1 MSNRRIVTMDSS
13 KQRTRIAGRAATI
26 TFFFTAFAGTA
37 MATPV
42 LRSDIYDGGY
52 DLSARCMLFGHS
64 GRGDLDNGNRNA
76 CDSDFANDRFVNFI
90 DLAMMRER
98 FYTNEPD
105 VALRGDDMVGFSD
118 LAYLSP
124 GFLRP
129 GGPLQITPRDGR
141 GIPVPA
147 PTTSLLL
154 LAGLLGWR
162 TLRRPRA

>member
-1 MSNRRIVTMDSS
+1 MDSS
-13 KQRTRIAGRAATI
+13 KRGVRAAAM
-26 TFFFTAFAGTA
+26 TFVFTAFAGTA

-42 LRSDIYDGGY
+42 LHSDIYDGGY

-76 CDSDFANDRFVNFI
+76 CDPDFANDGFVNFI

-147 PTTSLLL
+147 PTTPLLL